1 MYRSPFV
8 FYTISG
14 TKPQSKERGIFMD
27 TKAVGRRIRAKR
39 EQENMTQEF
48 LAELIDVS
56 PNHISV
62 IERGVKIPRLDTFV
76 AIANALSVSADELLM
91 DVVDQSTVNAASELS
106 SAIEKLPQAD
116 RLRIL
121 KAIHSLVD
129 F

>member
-1 MYRSPFV
+1 
-8 FYTISG
+8 
-14 TKPQSKERGIFMD
+14 MD